1 MVPPRAPPRLE
12 AARSHPPA
20 SLPTLPCCALA
31 HAKRPNRLLRWF
43 PSSSGL
49 TLCFSMFKPLG
60 YWRQQPQ
67 KPTYNRVWFAF
78 QTRLETFG
86 SFGFCLEKKKT
97 LPRPRAPPLKIQ
109 WSATRLGLSIP
120 QVVWVHLGSPNKTS
134 SSKCMATG
142 WGPSRARV
150 QLRKWQNSM
159 VYARYNKLVF
169 MV

>member
-86 SFGFCLEKKKT
+86 SFGFCLEKKNA
-97 LPRPRAPPLKIQ
+97 AP
-109 WSATRLGLSIP
+109 
-120 QVVWVHLGSPNKTS
+120 S
-134 SSKCMATG
+134 SSPSTENPMICNSSWFVDPSG
-142 WGPSRARV
+142 GVGPSGIPK
-150 QLRKWQNSM
+150 QDQFFQ
-159 VYARYNKLVF
+159 VYGHRMGPQSSSRSVAKVAEFYGLC
-169 MV
+169 